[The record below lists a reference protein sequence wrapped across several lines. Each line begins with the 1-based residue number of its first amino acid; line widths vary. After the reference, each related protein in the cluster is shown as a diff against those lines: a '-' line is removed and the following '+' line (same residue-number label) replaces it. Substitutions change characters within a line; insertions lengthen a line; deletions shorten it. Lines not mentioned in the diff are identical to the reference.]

1 MLCYLLLFLKQLEFL
16 LQGILLTN
24 IQIVLVKDSSVE
36 TNFILW
42 YLKYVHRLKKKPT

>member
-1 MLCYLLLFLKQLEFL
+1 MLCYLLLFLKQLEVL